1 MMHGRRI
8 VLFGTLAAGL
18 VATIPAEA
26 AREFGRGNIQAVDWR
41 VMQIAVK
48 TPQGGVLTYKVSPNV
63 EVKFTDGAADF
74 PNPTFRDLAPP
85 MYIHFQFEDQTIF
98 LADVREV
105 GNAPRRGAGAAGAS
119 ANQSGESQALG
130 IRITKIANNNMA
142 IEADVDGGRKTT
154 FALANASLI
163 RGFKVGDRAAATVV
177 TRSGRQVITDLKP
190 Q

>member
-1 MMHGRRI
+1 MTHGRRTI
-8 VLFGTLAAGL
+8 LFGMLAAGVVFTL
-18 VATIPAEA
+18 PAEA

-41 VMQIAVK
+41 VMQVAIK

-74 PNPTFRDLAPP
+74 PNPTYRDLAPP

-105 GNAPRRGAGAAGAS
+105 GSAPRRGAGAGSSGNES
-119 ANQSGESQALG
+119 AQSQALE

-142 IEADVDGGRKTT
+142 IEADVEGRNRT
-154 FALANASLI
+154 FALSSAQLI
-163 RGFKVGDRAAATVV
+163 RGFRVGDLASATVV
-177 TRSGRQVITDLKP
+177 SRSGRQVITDLKP
-190 Q
+190 R